1 MEIVLEVSQKKKQK
15 QKQKLKIE
23 LLCDSTIP
31 LFSIHPKELKPGRHL
46 DLLFIAAQ
54 FTIAKILNKLTC
66 PTMDE

>member
-31 LFSIHPKELKPGRHL
+31 LFSIHPKELKPGVNETSGPIVYCSTVHNSQ
-46 DLLFIAAQ
+46 DI
-54 FTIAKILNKLTC
+54 
-66 PTMDE
+66 E